1 MEENI
6 SPEQAQIKE
15 LRKKRLQEMGLPIP
29 IDKPAM
35 SQVVNVKD
43 PNMLKRIQQ
52 IKNGNLKKDFNLEV
66 FDKGG
71 SNAPEFK
78 GAPEPSKN
86 NKKSVLT
93 EKGQPQNK
101 THVPLEEF
109 TAERDPKLDQLAD
122 IFGSN
127 STPHAQSRGN
137 LKLSSEDGDGGRG
150 FTQNFRNKLNER
162 LSEKE
167 IEAQSQQQ
175 YQQTYTPHI
184 QSGMI
189 VLNEEDLKK
198 KIIIISKQ
206 VARQVATEVI
216 KEVLSEYAKKTTKP
230 VIAQPKKPV
239 VESSNN
245 KMELLGDGRVKIN
258 GKIFRLT
265 NDIPKT

>member
-6 SPEQAQIKE
+6 SPEQAQSIKE
-15 LRKKRLQEMGLPIP
+15 QRKRRLQEMGLPMP

-71 SNAPEFK
+71 NNAPGFQ
-78 GAPEPSKN
+78 GVPEPPKNN
-86 NKKSVLT
+86 NKKPILT

-101 THVPLEEF
+101 IHVPLEEF
-109 TAERDPKLDQLAD
+109 TAERDPKLDQLENL
-122 IFGSN
+122 FGSG
-127 STPHAQSRGN
+127 SAPAQSRGN
-137 LKLSSEDGDGGRG
+137 LKLQSEDGDLGRG

-167 IEAQSQQQ
+167 MEAQSQHGQGYSQQ
-175 YQQTYTPHI
+175 L

-198 KIIIISKQ
+198 KIISISKQ

-265 NDIPKT
+265 NDNPKP